1 VTEKAALK
9 RASAAALAAALS
21 ACATTPPPPTEQLAA
36 ARAMVSQA
44 QPVAASDGALEL
56 HTARTKL
63 ARAEEAMRRGDHL
76 NARIFAEQAE
86 VDAKYAWTVAEN
98 ARAQRAAA
106 ELDRGIRTL
115 REELERGTR

>member
-1 VTEKAALK
+1 MTEKAALK
-9 RASAAALAAALS
+9 LASVAALTAGLG
-21 ACATTPPPPTEQLAA
+21 ACATPPPTEQVAA

-44 QPVAASDGALEL
+44 QPVAVSDGALEL

-63 ARAEEAMRRGDHL
+63 AQAEAAMQRRDYL

-106 ELDRGIRTL
+106 EVDRSIRTL
-115 REELERGTR
+115 REELERGSR